1 VNGPAD
7 FPPRRVYLSLP
18 IYRPVVTYVL
28 LGLILLAFGAET
40 LAGGS
45 TETEVLI
52 KLGAKYTPLIALGE
66 YWRLF
71 TAMFLHIGWMH
82 LAFNAYALVAI
93 GTDLERIVGWA
104 RFLVI
109 YLLSGL
115 FGSLAS
121 YAFSPHLSAGA
132 SGAIFG
138 VIGALGAFFAL
149 YRERLGQWGRGR
161 LGNILFLIA
170 INLFFGFTNP
180 GIDNYGHLGGL
191 LSGAVL
197 GLVLAPRYQPD
208 ATGARLVD
216 RTSLRRAWP
225 VLVLAAAL
233 LAGGALLVTRAQADS
248 PSMHQMRGEDAVE
261 REAWDEAV
269 MELEQA
275 VAKDPT
281 LTGAYFYLGL
291 ARNKLDQPELA
302 VEAYESAIELEPD
315 VSPVHWNLAL
325 TYLEL
330 GRTADARSHFET
342 YLELEPGDADR
353 VQPYLSM
360 LQP

>member
-1 VNGPAD
+1 MNAPSD
-7 FPPRRVYLSLP
+7 FAPRVRLSVP
-18 IYRPVVTYVL
+18 TYQPVVTYVL
-28 LGLILLAFGAET
+28 LGLIVLAFGAET

-45 TETEVLI
+45 TENEVLI
-52 KLGAKYTPLIALGE
+52 KLGAKYTPLIVSGE

-82 LAFNAYALVAI
+82 LFFNAYALFAI
-93 GTDLERIVGWA
+93 GTDLERIVGWG
-104 RFLVI
+104 RFLAI

-121 YAFSPHLSAGA
+121 YAFSSHLSAGA
-132 SGAIFG
+132 SGAVFG

-149 YRERLGQWGRGR
+149 YRERLGMWGRAR

-208 ATGARLVD
+208 ATSTRLVD
-216 RTSLRRAWP
+216 RTNLARYWP
-225 VLVLAAAL
+225 VLILAVAL
-233 LAGGALLVTRAQADS
+233 LAGGTVLATRAQADS
-248 PSMHQMRGEDAVE
+248 PYVHLVRAEDAIQ

-269 MELEQA
+269 TELEQA
-275 VAKDPT
+275 
-281 LTGAYFYLGL
+281 LE
-291 ARNKLDQPELA
+291 R
-302 VEAYESAIELEPD
+302 EPD
-315 VSPVHWNLAL
+315 LSSAHWNLAL
-325 TYLEL
+325 VYLELGQVAEARSHLATYLEL
-330 GRTADARSHFET
+330 NPDE
-342 YLELEPGDADR
+342 ADR
-353 VQPYLSM
+353 VQPLLDQ

>member
-1 VNGPAD
+1 MPA
-7 FPPRRVYLSLP
+7 
-18 IYRPVVTYVL
+18 YRPVVTYVL
-28 LGLILLAFGAET
+28 LGLIALAFGAET

-45 TETEVLI
+45 TQTDVLI
-52 KLGAKYTPLIALGE
+52 KLGAKYPPLIASGE

-71 TAMFLHIGWMH
+71 TAMFLHIGLMH

-104 RFLVI
+104 RFLAV

-138 VIGALGAFFAL
+138 VIGALGAFFAM
-149 YRERLGQWGRGR
+149 YRERLGQWGRSR

-191 LSGAVL
+191 LSGAIL
-197 GLVLAPRYQPD
+197 GWALAPRYQPD
-208 ATGARLVD
+208 VTGARLVD
-216 RTSLRRAWP
+216 RTSLGRSLP
-225 VLVLAAAL
+225 VLILAVAL
-233 LAGGALLVTRAQADS
+233 LAGGTILATRAQADS
-248 PSMHQMRGEDAVE
+248 PSIHLARGEDAVQ
-261 REAWDEAV
+261 RESWDEAV
-269 MELEQA
+269 TELEQTL
-275 VAKDPT
+275 AKDPT
-281 LTGAYFYLGL
+281 SAEAYFYLGL
-291 ARNKLDQPELA
+291 ARNNLNQPQLA
-302 VEAYESAIELEPD
+302 VSAYESAIELEPD
-315 VSPVHWNLAL
+315 FSSAHWNLAF
-325 TYLEL
+325 TYWEL
-330 GRTADARSHFET
+330 GRTADARSHLET
-342 YLELEPGDADR
+342 YLKLNPGEAGKVR
-353 VQPYLSM
+353 PYLDQ

>member
-1 VNGPAD
+1 MNTPSE
-7 FPPRRVYLSLP
+7 PTP
-18 IYRPVVTYVL
+18 RPVFLSVPMHRPIATYVL
-28 LGLILLAFGAET
+28 LGLIILVFGAET

-45 TETEVLI
+45 TQTDVLI
-52 KLGAKYTPLIALGE
+52 KLGAKYSPLIASGQ

-71 TAMFLHIGWMH
+71 TAMFLHVGVMH
-82 LAFNAYALVAI
+82 LLFNGYALVAI
-93 GTDLERIVGWA
+93 GTDLERIMGSA
-104 RFLVI
+104 RFLAI
-109 YLLSGL
+109 YVLSGL

-138 VIGALGAFFAL
+138 VIGALGTFFAL
-149 YRERLGQWGRGR
+149 YRERLGRWGRAR

-170 INLFFGFTNP
+170 INLFWGFTNS

-208 ATGARLVD
+208 ETGTRLVD
-216 RTSLRRAWP
+216 RTTLERSLP
-225 VLVLAAAL
+225 VLILAV
-233 LAGGALLVTRAQADS
+233 ALLVGGTILATRAQADS
-248 PSMHQMRGEDAVE
+248 PYIHLSRGEDAIQ

-269 MELEQA
+269 TELEQA

-281 LTGAYFYLGL
+281 LSEAYFNLGL
-291 ARNKLDQPELA
+291 AHNKLDQPELA
-302 VEAYESAIELEPD
+302 APAYESAIELEPD
-315 VSPVHWNLAL
+315 LSDAHWNLAF
-325 TYLEL
+325 TYWEL
-330 GRTADARSHFET
+330 GRIADARSQLEI
-342 YLELEPGDADR
+342 YLKLNPDEADS
-353 VQPYLSM
+353 VQQYLDQ

>member
-1 VNGPAD
+1 MSEPSD

-18 IYRPVVTYVL
+18 TYRPVVTYIL
-28 LGLILLAFGAET
+28 LGLIALAFGAET
-40 LAGGS
+40 LYGGS
-45 TETEVLI
+45 TQTDVLI
-52 KLGAKYTPLIALGE
+52 KLGAKYGPLIASGE

-71 TAMFLHIGWMH
+71 TAMFLHIGLMH

-104 RFLVI
+104 RFLAI

-138 VIGALGAFFAL
+138 VIGALGAFFAM
-149 YRERLGQWGRGR
+149 YRERLGQWGRAR

-197 GLVLAPRYQPD
+197 GLALAPRYQPD
-208 ATGARLVD
+208 ATGTRLVD
-216 RTSLRRAWP
+216 RTSLRRYWP
-225 VLVLAAAL
+225 VLVLAVAL
-233 LAGGALLVTRAQADS
+233 LAGGTVLATRAQADS
-248 PSMHQMRGEDAVE
+248 PYMHLSRGEDAIQ

-269 MELEQA
+269 TELEQA
-275 VAKDPT
+275 LAKDPT
-281 LTGAYFYLGL
+281 LANAYFYLGL
-291 ARNKLDQPELA
+291 ARNNLNQPQLA
-302 VEAYESAIELEPD
+302 ATAYESAIELEPNF
-315 VSPVHWNLAL
+315 SEAHWNLAL
-325 TYLEL
+325 TYGEL
-330 GRTADARSHFET
+330 GRNTDARSQFET
-342 YLELEPGDADR
+342 YLTLNPGEAAK
-353 VQPYLSM
+353 VQPYLDK